1 VIKLVV
7 DMTENELST
16 LVTLAQ
22 HSRDRRGTQGLIG
35 CRGEMEGQ
43 TGILVYSF
51 RDATCAAAFHMRR
64 QTEARPLRLEVLDRR
79 PSEVREYMG

>member
-1 VIKLVV
+1 
-7 DMTENELST
+7 
-16 LVTLAQ
+16 
-22 HSRDRRGTQGLIG
+22 
-35 CRGEMEGQ
+35 MEGQ